1 LIEVGDQLIDALVG
15 VLPSLV
21 GGDQVRIER
30 SDAPPPFG
38 ERSPQ
43 PRVFPAELLMGID
56 QRPDRALESIEVAG
70 FRG

>member
-21 GGDQVRIER
+21 GGDQIRVES
-30 SDAPPPFG
+30 SDALPPFG

-43 PRVFPAELLMGID
+43 PCIFPAEFFMGLD
-56 QRPDRALESIEVAG
+56 QRADRALESIEVAG